1 VKAEMEDKA
10 DVLVG
15 LADKTGALL
24 MIDKK
29 ERELVREL
37 LSMTLKSPSAREWI
51 SKKLGKEYVQIGM
64 KLLKAM
70 DGSSKLHKF

>member
-1 VKAEMEDKA
+1 VKAEMEDNNE
-10 DVLVG
+10 VLVG

-37 LSMTLKSPSAREWI
+37 LAMTLKSPSAREWI
-51 SKKLGKEYVQIGM
+51 SKKLGKEYVQIGV

-70 DGSSKLHKF
+70 GGD

>member
-1 VKAEMEDKA
+1 MEDKD

-29 ERELVREL
+29 ERELVREIL
-37 LSMTLKSPSAREWI
+37 AMTLKSPSAREWI
-51 SKKLGKEYVQIGM
+51 SKKLGKEYVQIGV

-70 DGSSKLHKF
+70 GGD

>member
-1 VKAEMEDKA
+1 VKAEMEDNNEM
-10 DVLVG
+10 LVG

-29 ERELVREL
+29 ERELLREIL
-37 LSMTLKSPSAREWI
+37 AMSLKSPSAREWI
-51 SKKLGKEYVQIGM
+51 SKKLGKEYVQIGV

-70 DGSSKLHKF
+70 GGE

>member
-1 VKAEMEDKA
+1 MEEKD
-10 DVLVG
+10 DVLIG

-37 LSMTLKSPSAREWI
+37 LAMTLKSPSARDWI
-51 SKKLGKEYVQIGM
+51 SKKLGKEYVQIGV

-70 DGSSKLHKF
+70 GGE

>member
-1 VKAEMEDKA
+1 MEDKD
-10 DVLVG
+10 DVLIG

-37 LSMTLKSPSAREWI
+37 LAMTLKSPSAREWI

-70 DGSSKLHKF
+70 GGE

>member
-1 VKAEMEDKA
+1 MEEKD
-10 DVLVG
+10 DLLVG

-37 LSMTLKSPSAREWI
+37 LTMTLKSPSAREWI

-70 DGSSKLHKF
+70 GGE

>member
-1 VKAEMEDKA
+1 MEDDKE
-10 DVLVG
+10 VLVG

-37 LSMTLKSPSAREWI
+37 LAMTLKSPSAREWI
-51 SKKLGKEYVQIGM
+51 SRKLGKEYIQIGI

-70 DGSSKLHKF
+70 GGE

>member
-1 VKAEMEDKA
+1 MEEKD
-10 DVLVG
+10 DVPVG

-37 LSMTLKSPSAREWI
+37 LAMTLKSPSAREWI
-51 SKKLGKEYVQIGM
+51 SKKLGKEYVQIGV

-70 DGSSKLHKF
+70 GGE

>member
-1 VKAEMEDKA
+1 VKAEMEDNNE
-10 DVLVG
+10 VLVG

-37 LSMTLKSPSAREWI
+37 LAMTLKSPSAREWI
-51 SKKLGKEYVQIGM
+51 SRKLGKEYIQIGI

-70 DGSSKLHKF
+70 GGE

>member
-1 VKAEMEDKA
+1 MEEKD
-10 DVLVG
+10 DVPVG

-37 LSMTLKSPSAREWI
+37 LAMTLKSPNAREWI
-51 SKKLGKEYVQIGM
+51 SKKLGKEYVQIGV

-70 DGSSKLHKF
+70 GGE

>member
-1 VKAEMEDKA
+1 VKVEMEEKD
-10 DVLVG
+10 DLLVG

-37 LSMTLKSPSAREWI
+37 LAMTLKSPSAREWI
-51 SKKLGKEYVQIGM
+51 SKKLGKEYVQIGV

-70 DGSSKLHKF
+70 GGE

>member
-1 VKAEMEDKA
+1 MEEKD
-10 DVLVG
+10 DVLIG

-37 LSMTLKSPSAREWI
+37 LAMTLKSPSAREWI
-51 SKKLGKEYVQIGM
+51 SKKLGKDYVQVGM

-70 DGSSKLHKF
+70 GGE

>member
-1 VKAEMEDKA
+1 MEDNNE
-10 DVLVG
+10 VLVG

-37 LSMTLKSPSAREWI
+37 LAMTLKSPSAREWI
-51 SKKLGKEYVQIGM
+51 SRKLGKEYIQIGI

-70 DGSSKLHKF
+70 GGE

>member
-1 VKAEMEDKA
+1 VKAEMEEKD

-37 LSMTLKSPSAREWI
+37 LAMTLKSPSARDWI

-70 DGSSKLHKF
+70 GGE

>member
-1 VKAEMEDKA
+1 VKAEAEMEDKD

-37 LSMTLKSPSAREWI
+37 LAMTLKSPSAREWI
-51 SKKLGKEYVQIGM
+51 SKKLGHEYVEIGV

-70 DGSSKLHKF
+70 GGN

>member
-1 VKAEMEDKA
+1 MEEKD
-10 DVLVG
+10 DVLIG

-51 SKKLGKEYVQIGM
+51 SKKLGKEYVQIGV
-64 KLLKAM
+64 KLLKNM
-70 DGSSKLHKF
+70 GGD

>member
-1 VKAEMEDKA
+1 VKVEMEEKD

-37 LSMTLKSPSAREWI
+37 LAMTLKSPSAREWI
-51 SKKLGKEYVQIGM
+51 SKKLGKEYVQIGV

-70 DGSSKLHKF
+70 GGE

>member
-1 VKAEMEDKA
+1 VKAEMEEKD

-29 ERELVREL
+29 ERELIREI

-51 SKKLGKEYVQIGM
+51 SKKLGKEYVQIGI
-64 KLLKAM
+64 KLLKNM
-70 DGSSKLHKF
+70 GGD

>member
-1 VKAEMEDKA
+1 MEDNNE
-10 DVLVG
+10 VLVG

-37 LSMTLKSPSAREWI
+37 LAMTLKSPSAREWI
-51 SKKLGKEYVQIGM
+51 SKKLGKEYIQIGI

-70 DGSSKLHKF
+70 GGE

>member
-1 VKAEMEDKA
+1 MEEKD
-10 DVLVG
+10 DVLIG

-37 LSMTLKSPSAREWI
+37 LAMTLKSTSAREWI
-51 SKKLGKEYVQIGM
+51 SKKLGKEYVQIGVR
-64 KLLKAM
+64 LLKNM
-70 DGSSKLHKF
+70 GGD

>member
-1 VKAEMEDKA
+1 MEDNNE
-10 DVLVG
+10 VLVG

-37 LSMTLKSPSAREWI
+37 LAMTLKSPSAREWI
-51 SKKLGKEYVQIGM
+51 SKKLGKEYVQIGV

-70 DGSSKLHKF
+70 GGE

>member
-1 VKAEMEDKA
+1 VKAEMEDNNEM
-10 DVLVG
+10 LVG

-29 ERELVREL
+29 ERELVREIL
-37 LSMTLKSPSAREWI
+37 EMSLKSPSAREWI
-51 SKKLGKEYVQIGM
+51 SKKLGREYVEIGV

-70 DGSSKLHKF
+70 GGN

>member
-1 VKAEMEDKA
+1 MEDNNE
-10 DVLVG
+10 VLVG

-37 LSMTLKSPSAREWI
+37 LAMTLKSPSAREWI
-51 SKKLGKEYVQIGM
+51 SKKLGKEYIQIGV

-70 DGSSKLHKF
+70 GGD

>member
-1 VKAEMEDKA
+1 VKAEMEDNNE
-10 DVLVG
+10 VLVG

-37 LSMTLKSPSAREWI
+37 LAMTLKSPSAREWI
-51 SKKLGKEYVQIGM
+51 SKKLGKEYVQIGV

-70 DGSSKLHKF
+70 GGE

>member
-1 VKAEMEDKA
+1 MEDNNE
-10 DVLVG
+10 VLVG

-37 LSMTLKSPSAREWI
+37 LAMTLKSPSAREWI
-51 SKKLGKEYVQIGM
+51 SKKLGKEYVQIGV
-64 KLLKAM
+64 KLLKAI
-70 DGSSKLHKF
+70 GGE

>member
-1 VKAEMEDKA
+1 MEEKD

-37 LSMTLKSPSAREWI
+37 LAMTLKSPSAREWI
-51 SKKLGKEYVQIGM
+51 SKKLGKEYVLIGAN
-64 KLLKAM
+64 LLKAM
-70 DGSSKLHKF
+70 GGE

>member
-1 VKAEMEDKA
+1 MEDNNE
-10 DVLVG
+10 VLVG

-29 ERELVREL
+29 ERELVREIL
-37 LSMTLKSPSAREWI
+37 AMSLKSPSAREWI
-51 SKKLGKEYVQIGM
+51 SKKLGKEYVQIGV

-70 DGSSKLHKF
+70 GGE

>member
-1 VKAEMEDKA
+1 MEDNNEM
-10 DVLVG
+10 LVA

-37 LSMTLKSPSAREWI
+37 LAMTLKSPSAREWI
-51 SKKLGKEYVQIGM
+51 SKKLGKEYVQIGV

-70 DGSSKLHKF
+70 GGE

>member
-1 VKAEMEDKA
+1 VKAEMEDNNE
-10 DVLVG
+10 VLVG
-15 LADKTGALL
+15 LAEKTGALL

-37 LSMTLKSPSAREWI
+37 LAMTLKSPSAREWI
-51 SKKLGKEYVQIGM
+51 SKKLGKEYVQIGV

-70 DGSSKLHKF
+70 GGE

>member
-1 VKAEMEDKA
+1 VKVEMEDK
-10 DVLVG
+10 DDLLVG

-37 LSMTLKSPSAREWI
+37 LAMTLKSPTAREWI
-51 SKKLGKEYVQIGM
+51 SKKLGKEYVQIGV

-70 DGSSKLHKF
+70 GGE

>member
-1 VKAEMEDKA
+1 MEDNNE
-10 DVLVG
+10 VLVG

-37 LSMTLKSPSAREWI
+37 LAMTLKSPSARDWI
-51 SKKLGKEYVQIGM
+51 SKKLGKEYVQIGV

-70 DGSSKLHKF
+70 GGD

>member
-1 VKAEMEDKA
+1 MEEKD

-37 LSMTLKSPSAREWI
+37 LTMTLKSPSAREWI

-70 DGSSKLHKF
+70 GGE

>member
-1 VKAEMEDKA
+1 MEDNNE
-10 DVLVG
+10 VLVG

-37 LSMTLKSPSAREWI
+37 LAMTLRSPSAREWI
-51 SKKLGKEYVQIGM
+51 SKKLGKEYVQIGV

-70 DGSSKLHKF
+70 GGE

>member
-1 VKAEMEDKA
+1 MEDNNE
-10 DVLVG
+10 VLVG

-29 ERELVREL
+29 ERELVREIL
-37 LSMTLKSPSAREWI
+37 AMTLKSPSAREWI
-51 SKKLGKEYVQIGM
+51 SKKLGKEYVQIGI

-70 DGSSKLHKF
+70 GGD

>member
-1 VKAEMEDKA
+1 MEDNNEA
-10 DVLVG
+10 LVG

-37 LSMTLKSPSAREWI
+37 LAMTLKSPSAREWI
-51 SKKLGKEYVQIGM
+51 SRKLGKEYIQIGI

-70 DGSSKLHKF
+70 GGE

>member
-1 VKAEMEDKA
+1 MEDNNEM
-10 DVLVG
+10 LVG

-29 ERELVREL
+29 ERELLREIL
-37 LSMTLKSPSAREWI
+37 AMSLKSPSAREWI
-51 SKKLGKEYVQIGM
+51 SKKLGKEYVQIGV

-70 DGSSKLHKF
+70 GGE

>member
-1 VKAEMEDKA
+1 MEDNNE
-10 DVLVG
+10 VLVG

-29 ERELVREL
+29 ERELIREL

-64 KLLKAM
+64 KLLKNM
-70 DGSSKLHKF
+70 GGD